1 MCVCRIGPKYEA
13 AAAKE
18 EYSSV
23 LFLKV
28 DVDELDAVAAK
39 AGVRAMPT
47 FQFHKGGEMVKEFS
61 GANEKKLMAALDEL
75 K

>member
-1 MCVCRIGPKYEA
+1 MIGPKFEA
-13 AAAKE
+13 AASNDD
-18 EYSSV
+18 YSSV

-28 DVDELDAVAAK
+28 DVDELDEVAAK
-39 AGVRAMPT
+39 CGVRAMPT

-61 GANEKKLMAALDEL
+61 GASEAKLISFLDEL